1 MVRKV
6 SARVL
11 LLVVVAFTGRAAAE
25 GFFSYGYG
33 VRAKGMAGSSVATI
47 GDVAGGASN
56 PAKMA
61 FAGRRNTVSV
71 EFFGPQRTIQRTG
84 ATGPA
89 AIYNDRVKS
98 RNSVF
103 PIPGGGFSRPLSD
116 RWYWGATLY
125 ANGGLNTEYNDHNG
139 VPGSNANPALC
150 GNRPANLFLGC
161 GRLGVNLNQFIVAPV
176 LAVRLRPDLAVGI
189 APLLAM
195 QRIKLYG
202 LEAFA
207 PLSRDPGNVTD
218 RGNDRAFGAGVRV
231 GVLWQMTDWLRL
243 GGAYASKVYMQEFD
257 RYEGLFA
264 GGTFDIPENFS
275 LGFALIPSRAWEVSF
290 HYQKIYLSEV
300 PAIGNSVLSSIR
312 DPVSMPLG
320 SSQGSGFHWDDTD
333 DYRLGIE
340 YRPRDH
346 LTLRGGYAYTK
357 APAGNDIDDVSLT
370 LLAPGVGEHTFTLG
384 GSWQFHSGQEA
395 HLALR
400 YTLPKHIAGPSATAL
415 LGVGGR
421 DKLRAEVWSIA
432 VGWTWP

>member
-1 MVRKV
+1 GI
-6 SARVL
+6 
-11 LLVVVAFTGRAAAE
+11 LVVTAALAWPASGE

-33 VRAKGMAGSSVATI
+33 IRAKGMAGSSVATI

-61 FAGRRNTVSV
+61 FAGRRNTVGV

-84 ATGPA
+84 APGAA

-98 RNSVF
+98 RNNVF
-103 PIPGGGFSRPLSD
+103 PIPDGGFSRQLNE

-125 ANGGLNTEYNDHNG
+125 ANGGLNTEYNDDNG

-161 GRLGVNLNQFIVAPV
+161 GRLGVNLNQFVVAPS
-176 LAVRLRPDLAVGI
+176 LAYRPRPNLAFGV

-207 PLSRDPGNVTD
+207 PLSRRPGRVTD
-218 RGNDRAFGAGVRV
+218 QGNDRAFGAGVRV
-231 GVLWQMTDWLRL
+231 GVLWQATDWLRL
-243 GGAYASKVYMQEFD
+243 GGAYASTIHMQEFD
-257 RYEGLFA
+257 RYKGLFA

-275 LGFALIPSRAWEVSF
+275 LGFALTPSREWELSF
-290 HYQKIYLSEV
+290 HYQKIYFSDV
-300 PAIGNSVLSSIR
+300 PAIGNSVLNSIL
-312 DPVSMPLG
+312 DPVGKPLG

-333 DYRLGIE
+333 DYRVGLE
-340 YRPRDH
+340 YHPRER
-346 LTLRGGYAYTK
+346 LTLRVGYAYSKPPT
-357 APAGNDIDDVSLT
+357 GNDIDDVSLT

-384 GSWQFHSGQEA
+384 GSWQLQRGQEA
-395 HLALR
+395 HIALR
-400 YTLPKHIAGPSATAL
+400 YTLPEHVAGPSATTL

-421 DKLRAEVWSIA
+421 DTLRAEVWSLA
-432 VGWTWP
+432 VGWSWP